1 LKRIVVGTTC
11 DVIIGEL
18 GLHVITGELLK
29 QRKVDIRGG
38 RYSYECMYILI
49 RGGRYTQPKKNI
61 WGRFT

>member
-1 LKRIVVGTTC
+1 
-11 DVIIGEL
+11 VIIGEL

-49 RGGRYTQPKKNI
+49 RGGRYTQPKKKY
-61 WGRFT
+61 GGDLHDQ